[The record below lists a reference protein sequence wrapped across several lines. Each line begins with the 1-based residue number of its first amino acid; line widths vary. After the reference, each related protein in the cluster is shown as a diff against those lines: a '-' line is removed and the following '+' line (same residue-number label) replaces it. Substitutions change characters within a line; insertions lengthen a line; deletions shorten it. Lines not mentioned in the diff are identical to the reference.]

1 MRKIEA
7 QMNSAITHNVHWQ
20 SGNTEVIAD
29 HDGVSRVYLHGN
41 LIAEVADNYVKLYD
55 GDYQS
60 ATTKSRLNAIL
71 AAHGAPGECIF
82 QKNFEWFIRLW
93 NGTEFFTT
101 EFRNGMKLG
110 ALPMQLCLA

>member
-7 QMNSAITHNVHWQ
+7 QMNSAITNNVNWQ
-20 SGNTEVIAD
+20 SGNTMVTN
-29 HDGVSRVYLHGN
+29 HNGVSHVYLRGN
-41 LIAEVADNYVKLYD
+41 LIAEVGDNYFKLYD

-71 AAHGAPGECIF
+71 ATHGAPGECVF

-93 NGTEFFTT
+93 NGTEYFTT
-101 EFRNGMKLG
+101 EFRNGMRLG
-110 ALPMQLCLA
+110 ALPWQLCLA